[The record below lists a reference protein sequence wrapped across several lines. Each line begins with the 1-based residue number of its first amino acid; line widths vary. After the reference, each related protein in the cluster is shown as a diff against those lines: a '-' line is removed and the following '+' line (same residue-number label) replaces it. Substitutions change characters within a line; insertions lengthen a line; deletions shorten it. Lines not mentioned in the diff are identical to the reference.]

1 MTTQIDKELY
11 RKAYESLRQWS
22 EAERIERI
30 RDARRLTPQE
40 RWRQFVDL
48 VDFSLRI
55 AAPESERLRSQK
67 IAAIDRYYERVR
79 KMEVGRRARGKAS

>member
-1 MTTQIDKELY
+1 MKIDKELY

-40 RWRQFVDL
+40 RWQHLVDL
-48 VDFSLRI
+48 FEFGRRAGIRPNEHQRARKL
-55 AAPESERLRSQK
+55 AGLN
-67 IAAIDRYYERVR
+67 RYYERIR
-79 KMEVGRRARGKAS
+79 KLEAWRRARGR